1 MRGYGRDYDN
11 RGNWLDRAGETVRG
25 WFGGGRDYDRDY
37 GPGDLRDWQHRDYNR
52 GMSAGGMHG
61 GGMAGGYRTNNWS
74 NTRGYDATFRA
85 GSGYYGADYDRAGTW
100 GGRSDYDRDM
110 GAGWNRG
117 RTLRGGGMGMN
128 RGYGA
133 GGMNRG
139 SMSREWMGNE
149 YGGGGY
155 NAGNDWGDYNQ
166 GGWGGDLYRR
176 SNAGGVEPGRHFRG
190 YGHGSTGG
198 NGYEPF

>member
-1 MRGYGRDYDN
+1 MRGYGRDYDH
-11 RGNWLDRAGETVRG
+11 RNWLDRAGETVRG
-25 WFGGGRDYDRDY
+25 WLGGGRDYDREY
-37 GPGDLRDWQHRDYNR
+37 GPGDLREWQHRD
-52 GMSAGGMHG
+52 
-61 GGMAGGYRTNNWS
+61 
-74 NTRGYDATFRA
+74 
-85 GSGYYGADYDRAGTW
+85 
-100 GGRSDYDRDM
+100 
-110 GAGWNRG
+110 WNRG
-117 RTLRGGGMGMN
+117 RAPRGGTGMN

-139 SMSREWMGNE
+139 GMSREWMENE

-155 NAGNDWGDYNQ
+155 NAGNDWGDYNH

-190 YGHGSTGG
+190 YGHGSSGG